1 MGTDLL
7 VLDEPV
13 AQLDPAGASAV
24 ADLLGDLAADGTAVL
39 AAERVTAFLA
49 TMDRVSALPV
59 AAGAS
64 SSDPPTRPWLPVR
77 QRPSATVELDHV
89 SHRYAGGVEAL
100 RDASLTAEPG
110 ETVAIVGRNG
120 SGKTTLVKHLI
131 GLLQPSAGEIRI
143 DGRSIA
149 GRPIHAIAGTV
160 GFVFQR
166 PEDQLFERTV
176 EREVGFGPRMLGFDA
191 GLVRRLVDNALGAT
205 GLTGQRATNPYDLG
219 LAGRRL
225 VALAS
230 ALAMDPAIVVLDEPT
245 AGQDPAGV
253 ARTADLVRA
262 LAADDRTVVAIT
274 HDLAFAAEAF
284 VRVVV
289 MRDGSIVDDGPPGR
303 VLGAGN
309 EALLASTGLA
319 PGQAPGPGVPR
330 PWPRTTSRRIDVS
343 MTSTP
348 AMTAATS
355 NGSGWP
361 SIQPAAAAKAATA
374 RNARRTARMSPG
386 TSSRPASAIRLTDLA
401 TRTRPSATD
410 PPTSAA
416 RTTGSGVTMASSRS
430 GRAPRTVAP
439 RIAARPPASEGQDRR
454 RPGGRRLAHDPS
466 TTSWTRAVDDPP
478 GPHARLAG
486 RRVGLV
492 VAERTRGGTAHRGRR
507 PGRCRSGM
515 ARPGCGCASGRCPR

>member
-1 MGTDLL
+1 MTTEPRLRLQDVTVRYPGATAPSLVDLDLVVAAGERVGVSGPSGAGLTTLSLLAGGLLPRVVRAGVDGQAELVGIGATAATAADLAGRVGVVFSTPSNQLSGSKPTVRDELAFGLENLGVPRAAMDERIETVMERLGIGALAGREPSTLSGGEQQRLAIASIVIMGTELL

-13 AQLDPAGASAV
+13 AQLDPSGAAAV

-49 TMDRVSALPV
+49 TMDRMSWLR
-59 AAGAS
+59 AAPGAS
-64 SSDPPTRPWLPVR
+64 STDTPARPWRPVR
-77 QRPSATVELDHV
+77 RRPSATVELDHV
-89 SHRYAGGVEAL
+89 SHHYAGGIEAL
-100 RDASLTAEPG
+100 RDASLTAEAG

-131 GLLQPSAGEIRI
+131 GLLQPSAGEVRI

-176 EREVGFGPRMLGFDA
+176 AREVGFGPRMLGFDA
-191 GLVRRLVDNALGAT
+191 GLVERLVDDALGAT

-230 ALAMDPAIVVLDEPT
+230 VLAMDPAIVVLDEPT
-245 AGQDPAGV
+245 AGHDPAGV
-253 ARTADLVRA
+253 ARVADLVRA
-262 LAADDRTVVAIT
+262 LAGDGRTVIAIT

-284 VRVVV
+284 ERVVV

-319 PGQAPGPGVPR
+319 
-330 PWPRTTSRRIDVS
+330 
-343 MTSTP
+343 
-348 AMTAATS
+348 
-355 NGSGWP
+355 
-361 SIQPAAAAKAATA
+361 
-374 RNARRTARMSPG
+374 
-386 TSSRPASAIRLTDLA
+386 
-401 TRTRPSATD
+401 
-410 PPTSAA
+410 
-416 RTTGSGVTMASSRS
+416 
-430 GRAPRTVAP
+430 
-439 RIAARPPASEGQDRR
+439 
-454 RPGGRRLAHDPS
+454 
-466 TTSWTRAVDDPP
+466 
-478 GPHARLAG
+478 
-486 RRVGLV
+486 
-492 VAERTRGGTAHRGRR
+492 
-507 PGRCRSGM
+507 
-515 ARPGCGCASGRCPR
+515 